1 MDADTILNLTNMINT
16 SLGTI
21 EKVKEEKAKLS
32 EMLKSLLDNDPS
44 YLEAS
49 EQAKTAGKAKGQAR
63 KQVMRM
69 PQASDLDSK
78 VKELGKHLKD
88 INTQMSMYLADYARL
103 SGLSTFEDPS
113 GEVREIVYVAK
124 LVKKS

>member
-1 MDADTILNLTNMINT
+1 MDDTLLNLTNMINT
-16 SLGTI
+16 SLATI
-21 EKVKEEKAKLS
+21 DKVKEEKAKLA
-32 EMLKSLLDNDPS
+32 EMLQSLLDNDPG
-44 YLEAS
+44 YLEAA
-49 EQAKTAGKAKGQAR
+49 EQAKQATQAKGQAK

-78 VKELGKHLKD
+78 VKELSKHLKD
-88 INTQMSMYLADYARL
+88 INNNLSMYLADYARL

-113 GEVREIVYVAK
+113 GEVREIMYVAK

>member
-1 MDADTILNLTNMINT
+1 MINT

-21 EKVKEEKAKLS
+21 EKVKEEKTKLS

-78 VKELGKHLKD
+78 VKELSKHLKD
-88 INTQMSMYLADYARL
+88 ITTQMSMYLADYART
-103 SGLSTFEDPS
+103 SGQTSFESPD

>member
-1 MDADTILNLTNMINT
+1 MDADTLLNLTNMINT

-44 YLEAS
+44 FLEAS

-78 VKELGKHLKD
+78 FKELSKHLKD
-88 INTQMSMYLADYARL
+88 ITTQMSMYLADYARL
-103 SGLSTFEDPS
+103 SGLSTFEDPN

>member
-1 MDADTILNLTNMINT
+1 MDADTLLNLTNMINT

-78 VKELGKHLKD
+78 VKELSKHLKD
-88 INTQMSMYLADYARL
+88 ITTQMSMYLADYARL
-103 SGLSTFEDPS
+103 SGLSTFEDPN
-113 GEVREIVYVAK
+113 GEVREIVYVAR

>member
-1 MDADTILNLTNMINT
+1 MDTDTLLNLTNMINT

-49 EQAKTAGKAKGQAR
+49 EQAKVAGKAKGQAR

-78 VKELGKHLKD
+78 VKELSKHLKD
-88 INTQMSMYLADYARL
+88 ITTQMSMYLADYARL
-103 SGLSTFEDPS
+103 SGLSTFEDPN
-113 GEVREIVYVAK
+113 GDVREIVYVAK

>member
-1 MDADTILNLTNMINT
+1 MDSDTLLNLTNMINT
-16 SLGTI
+16 SLSTA
-21 EKVKEEKAKLS
+21 ERVKEEKAKLS

-44 YLEAS
+44 FLEAS
-49 EQAKTAGKAKGQAR
+49 EQAKTAAKAKGQAR

-78 VKELGKHLKD
+78 IKDLGKHLKD

-103 SGLSTFEDPS
+103 SGLSTFEDPA

>member
-49 EQAKTAGKAKGQAR
+49 EQAKATGKAKGQAR

-78 VKELGKHLKD
+78 VKELSKHLKD
-88 INTQMSMYLADYARL
+88 ITTQMSMYLADYARL
-103 SGLSTFEDPS
+103 SGLSTFEDPN

>member
-1 MDADTILNLTNMINT
+1 MDPDTLLNLTNMINT
-16 SLGTI
+16 SLVAI
-21 EKVKEEKAKLS
+21 ERVKEEKAKLS

-49 EQAKTAGKAKGQAR
+49 EQSKVSGKAKGQAR
-63 KQVMRM
+63 KQVVRQ
-69 PQASDLDSK
+69 PQAADLDGKLS
-78 VKELGKHLKD
+78 ELKKHLKD
-88 INTQMSMYLADYARL
+88 INNNLSMYLADYARV
-103 SGLSTFEDPS
+103 SGQTTFEDPN